1 MRIYRAKDRSEESV
15 SFASEHILNMGEFY
29 MNKGLSGSTLK
40 IIAMVTM
47 LIDHIGAAVLARMI
61 IAGNADLYDA
71 YRTLRMIGRI
81 AFPIFCF
88 LLIEG
93 FQHTKNAKKYAERL
107 FLFAAISEIPFD
119 LAFSAKVLEFQYQN
133 VFFTL
138 AIGLVTIMAYKK
150 VEESPISNS
159 VLKLILQLAVGL
171 AGGCIAEVL
180 GTDYGMLGVMVLVV
194 FYMLRANR
202 FYQIAA
208 GCMLFI
214 DNITALLAFIP
225 VAFYDGRRGL
235 NVKWLFYVF
244 YPAHL
249 LVLYGI
255 CYMMGLAHISVV

>member
-1 MRIYRAKDRSEESV
+1 
-15 SFASEHILNMGEFY
+15 

-40 IIAMVTM
+40 IIEMVTM

-133 VFFTL
+133 VFL
-138 AIGLVTIMAYKK
+138 HWQSGW
-150 VEESPISNS
+150 
-159 VLKLILQLAVGL
+159 
-171 AGGCIAEVL
+171 
-180 GTDYGMLGVMVLVV
+180 
-194 FYMLRANR
+194 LRLWR
-202 FYQIAA
+202 IKRWKSH
-208 GCMLFI
+208 LFRI
-214 DNITALLAFIP
+214 
-225 VAFYDGRRGL
+225 R
-235 NVKWLFYVF
+235 
-244 YPAHL
+244 
-249 LVLYGI
+249 
-255 CYMMGLAHISVV
+255 C